1 MNWLARL
8 KNKEA
13 SEADA
18 SKTTETIFVVSVA
31 PTSACLQKNKGSMV
45 AVDDPAAGASPLLLA
60 DPQTFDAP
68 IVTAHALPV
77 HDPDAYC
84 WPHSS
89 AMNGGEIELFQA
101 RSVRFAE
108 RGLSGNESES
118 MAEKLVAR
126 DRDADDRRFC
136 LECKH
141 FSGYSQASWRCGNWP
156 TGGIAI
162 RMRERLLPAD
172 FVLQLQR
179 CDGFFT
185 HSLNSTAT
193 PFRD

>member
-1 MNWLARL
+1 MITWAERVKASIARTGQNGTA
-8 KNKEA
+8 KTDETAVNKLLSVSAVTTVDGYAKSEGLSSVLTVA
-13 SEADA
+13 S
-18 SKTTETIFVVSVA
+18 
-31 PTSACLQKNKGSMV
+31 SAILEK
-45 AVDDPAAGASPLLLA
+45 
-60 DPQTFDAP
+60 
-68 IVTAHALPV
+68 
-77 HDPDAYC
+77 HDRWC

-108 RGLSGNESES
+108 RGLSGNESEA